1 MLEEGPPIPESIVL
15 PVLPSEV
22 LCEIF
27 EKLDL
32 KNRLN
37 LRKVSKTF
45 CQLID
50 QLKLHLDILSISVRS
65 DCVRYRFNES
75 FSFNKDALVSY
86 NNNASK
92 ECILEYDCS
101 KKIAIQENFMKI
113 AVNDLSSVLKPSK
126 IQISSLYVNFH
137 VSHKNPAELL
147 EIFRQKSGQKTRR
160 LQLRQAYLTV
170 NSADQAISII
180 SGLESKT
187 LKTIA
192 INVPSL
198 ESTEGIW
205 QLEQFK
211 QAKSAEIS
219 AIVEASSLENFY
231 NLTSC
236 MINAVKSI
244 EAQHIVQLRDAF
256 MESATFKY
264 CNIRVTD
271 SLNIDEIGKIAKM
284 RVVDQKISE
293 VYPIANAPNSLRLRI
308 TSSQIEFLRM

>member
-1 MLEEGPPIPESIVL
+1 MLEERPPIPESIVL

-27 EKLDL
+27 GKLDL

-50 QLKLHLDILSISVRS
+50 QLKLHLDMLSISVRA
-65 DCVRYRFNES
+65 DCVRYRFEDN
-75 FSFNKDALVSY
+75 FRYNKLVSY
-86 NNNASK
+86 NNDASN
-92 ECILEYDCS
+92 
-101 KKIAIQENFMKI
+101 AIQEADFMKI
-113 AVNDLSSVLKPSK
+113 AVNDLSIVLKPSK
-126 IQISSLYVNFH
+126 IQIDSLYVDFH
-137 VSHKNPAELL
+137 VSHKNPTELL
-147 EIFRQKSGQKTRR
+147 ETFRQRKRR
-160 LQLRQAYLTV
+160 LQVRQAYLTV
-170 NSADQAISII
+170 NSADQAISLI

-192 INVPSL
+192 INVPSS
-198 ESTEGIW
+198 ESTKGIW

-219 AIVEASSLENFY
+219 AIVEAASLENFR
-231 NLTSC
+231 NIPNF

-244 EAQHIVQLRDAF
+244 EVQHIVQLRDAF
-256 MESATFKY
+256 MKSATFKY
-264 CNIRVTD
+264 CNIRVTE

-284 RVVDQKISE
+284 RVVDQKIFE
-293 VYPIANAPNSLRLRI
+293 VYSIPNAPNPLRLQI
-308 TSSQIEFLRM
+308 TSSQIEFLRI